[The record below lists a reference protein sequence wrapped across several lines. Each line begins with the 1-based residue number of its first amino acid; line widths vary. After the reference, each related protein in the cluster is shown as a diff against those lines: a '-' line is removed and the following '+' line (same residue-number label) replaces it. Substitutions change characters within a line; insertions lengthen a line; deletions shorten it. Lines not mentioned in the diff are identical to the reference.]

1 MIRLWSVATIEV
13 DGVGVEL
20 SGEVEVEPGSWGD
33 YWSPAEAPE
42 VVAAALTDSTGRP
55 VEVDLD
61 DEGVHAAIVG
71 GVAWHREG
79 GE

>member
-1 MIRLWSVATIEV
+1 MIRLWSVATVEV
-13 DGVGVEL
+13 DGVEVEL

-33 YWSPAEAPE
+33 HWSPAEAPE
-42 VVAAALTDSTGRP
+42 VVAAFMGDHLGRP

-71 GVAWHREG
+71 GVAWYREG